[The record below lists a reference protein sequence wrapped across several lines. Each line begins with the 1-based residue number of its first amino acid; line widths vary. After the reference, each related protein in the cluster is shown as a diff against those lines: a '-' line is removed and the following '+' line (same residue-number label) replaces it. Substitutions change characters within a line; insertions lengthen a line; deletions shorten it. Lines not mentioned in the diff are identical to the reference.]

1 MRSTTLVVLGYT
13 FVAGMDDQ
21 GTQYVAI
28 PDVEKALK
36 LGADSARKKLASKSW
51 KAAQGKDIQL
61 GKNKIEYLN
70 QKYSAITIDTFLAFV
85 DFLADQGNV
94 EAKAFNKV
102 LRQEAFVRRIDE
114 AFGIN
119 KPADRYEGESRRMY
133 DLQRSVAKRSFRPSY
148 TDHLKA
154 DNLTNYPKEVQ
165 RLKVSVGLAGG
176 LKVDNMTLEEVQL
189 WVQAQ
194 ECYDM
199 ARMCGKSHNEAL
211 VILSKKYVTLPIFE
225 FMTEEEE

>member
-1 MRSTTLVVLGYT
+1 MRSTTLVILGYT
-13 FVAGMDDQ
+13 FIAGMDDQ

-36 LGADSARKKLASKSW
+36 LRADSARKKLSSKSW

-85 DFLADQGNV
+85 DFLDDQGNI

-102 LRQEAFVRRIDE
+102 LRREAFLRRVDE

-119 KPADRYEGESRRMY
+119 KPGDRYEGESKRLY
-133 DLQRSVAKRSFRPSY
+133 DLHREVARKHFRPSY
-148 TDHLKA
+148 TDYLKT
-154 DNLTNYPKEVQ
+154 DNITNYPKEVM
-165 RLKVSVGLAGG
+165 RLKSSIGLDKN
-176 LKVDNMTLEEVQL
+176 LKVDDMTMQEVLL
-189 WVQAQ
+189 WGMAQ
-194 ECYDM
+194 ERYDM
-199 ARMCGKSHNEAL
+199 ARLCGKTHEEAL
-211 VILSKKYVTLPIFE
+211 EILRKKYVNISSFE
-225 FMTEEEE
+225 FIKEA